1 MMKKVL
7 PRRTFLA
14 GLATAP
20 LAACGHAPAPGLD
33 PTTINIV
40 QRVSVLARGFCGALP
55 TADTIAAIVSA
66 LLPALGPIGAGAAI
80 VEQVALATAH
90 AFCDALPKAVA
101 QSQLRGG
108 PRHFR
113 DATGKAVTDYGPVII
128 NGKPV
133 PIQVYN

>member
-1 MMKKVL
+1 MKKAL

-14 GLATAP
+14 GLTTAP
-20 LAACGHAPAPGLD
+20 LAACGRAPVSGLD
-33 PTTINIV
+33 PTTVDIV

-55 TADTIAAIVSA
+55 TADTIAAIVAA

-90 AFCDALPKAVA
+90 AFCDALPRAQA
-101 QSQLRGG
+101 QSALRGG
-108 PRHFR
+108 PRRFR
-113 DATGKAVTDYGPVII
+113 DAVGKAVIDYGPVII